1 MRRVSLKITQSRVED
16 TDDRA
21 AMSEALTRLYRA
33 ASQNVGEIVAN
44 LSASERARLAV
55 FCYGRVHLNAVGL
68 AIAADCELDQ
78 LVAASNSA
86 TAGHTLFVQSREAPM
101 PANRPF
107 PGRRQPVT
115 LATSVPNQF
124 ALRTTEPPAELP
136 A

>member
-33 ASQNVGEIVAN
+33 AKQNVGEIVAK
-44 LSASERARLAV
+44 LSASERAKLAV
-55 FCYGRVHLNAVGL
+55 FCYQRVHLNAIGL

-78 LVAASNSA
+78 LCAASNSA
-86 TAGHTLFVQSREAPM
+86 TAGRTLFTQSREAPV
-101 PANRPF
+101 ADRPF
-107 PGRRQPVT
+107 TSRRQRIT
-115 LATSVPNQF
+115 LASSAPHRIPSP
-124 ALRTTEPPAELP
+124 ALELP